1 MRHKRAARIRT
12 QKIIDRLLYEPQ
24 KHKQKFTKALRQK
37 IQVTGN
43 GNVAATPSTSQTEA
57 LKFGSINING
67 LGIES
72 QEAIRNLISTHSLD
86 VSYNT

>member
-24 KHKQKFTKALRQK
+24 KHKQKFTKALRQN

-43 GNVAATPSTSQTEA
+43 GNVIANSDTFNLPERR
-57 LKFGSINING
+57 LKVRFY
-67 LGIES
+67 
-72 QEAIRNLISTHSLD
+72 Q
-86 VSYNT
+86 Y